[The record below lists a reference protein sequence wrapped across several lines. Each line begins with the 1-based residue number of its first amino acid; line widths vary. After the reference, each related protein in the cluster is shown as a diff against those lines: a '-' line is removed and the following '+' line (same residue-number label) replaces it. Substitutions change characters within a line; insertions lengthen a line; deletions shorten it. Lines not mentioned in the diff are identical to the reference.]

1 MSTFSDTFTQGGQTQ
16 IHKFHMIRQVIGTTA
31 KAGLWVFVI
40 TFSLFMWSKH
50 SWHDFW
56 FLLCYI
62 KAFVRI
68 EYLSFCPKG
77 FFDASWIVYLNGH
90 VQTISDYSLMHS
102 EQYVQFKNTVCLS
115 LFRYGVYSSLIS
127 TLGVAVVS
135 WFWVKMGR
143 KKQATHIL
151 SGFECVPPKM
161 LQKLVYKNG
170 ASPYTIGTVPI
181 PKDAEYQHMMV
192 TGTTGAGKSNMIHQL
207 LQQIRDQGDQA
218 IVVDTTGGIFARFFE
233 EGEDVYLNPL
243 DIRSAKWNMWE
254 EAQTDY
260 VIDEIAES
268 LIPDSKSMESFWI
281 QSARQ
286 LFGESFRFL
295 KKKDKKSYKELIEMT
310 LKIDLRQL
318 QTRLGDTTAAS
329 ILHPSIDKTAL
340 SVRASL
346 ANHLRILEHLD
357 ETDRGLSLLDFMKKN
372 SKTWLFLSC
381 QTDQRA
387 FLKPIFSVW
396 LSLII
401 KGMMKRFE
409 NNGTRTWIIIDELA
423 SLNKLPSL
431 MTGLSEIRKYGGCF
445 VLGFQDI
452 SQIEDI
458 YGHSAAKTLSN
469 LTGTKVL
476 FRAVDTDMALRVSR
490 YMGEQEKEIASESI
504 SFGAHQMRDGV
515 NLSHQIRTKPVV
527 SASQV
532 MQLQNLEAY
541 LRYPGSFPVSKITFS
556 YLKCSLQNLAFIEK
570 PPKSENEAEE
580 TKKHVVTE
588 NPLDITNMAQVIP
601 FKFKETQSSDNQN
614 DDKNENEP
622 ENKDE
627 ERELKLAKQIQNI
640 NEKSEELF
648 VEGKDEEILI

>member
-31 KAGLWVFVI
+31 KFGLFIFVL
-40 TFSLFMWSKH
+40 TFVLFMYIKH
-50 SWHDFW
+50 SWQDFW
-56 FLLCYI
+56 FLLCYF
-62 KAFVRI
+62 KAFARL

-77 FFDASWIVYLNGH
+77 FLDESWIVYVNGQVH
-90 VQTISDYSLMHS
+90 TVSDYSLMHN
-102 EQYVQFKNTVCLS
+102 EAYINLKNFISLS
-115 LFRYGVYSSLIS
+115 VFRYLVYSLLIS
-127 TLGVAVVS
+127 SVSLAVVS
-135 WFWVKMGR
+135 WFWIKMGR
-143 KKQATHIL
+143 KKQATKIL
-151 SGFECVPPKM
+151 SGFECVSPRILK
-161 LQKLVYKNG
+161 KLVYKNG
-170 ASPYTIGTVPI
+170 SSPYTIASVPI

-207 LQQIRDQGDQA
+207 LQQIREQGDQA

-233 EGEDVYLNPL
+233 EGKDAYLNPL
-243 DIRSAKWNMWE
+243 DIRSAKWNMWD

-268 LIPDSKSMESFWI
+268 IIPESKSMESFWT

-295 KKKDKKSYKELIEMT
+295 KKKNKKSYQELIEMT

-318 QTRLGDTTAAS
+318 QTRLGDTAAAS

-346 ANHLRILEHLD
+346 ANHLRVLEHLD
-357 ETDRGLSLLDFMKKN
+357 ETNKGLSLLDFMKKDY
-372 SKTWLFLSC
+372 KTWLFLSC

-409 NNGTRTWIIIDELA
+409 NNGSRTWIIIDELA

-515 NLSHQIRTKPVV
+515 NLSHQIQTKPVV

-541 LRYPGSFPVSKITFS
+541 LKYPGSFPVSRITFS
-556 YLKCSLQNLAFIEK
+556 YMKCSLQNLAFIDK
-570 PPKSENEAEE
+570 PAKSENEDEE
-580 TKKHVVTE
+580 TKKHIITETSSKVTS
-588 NPLDITNMAQVIP
+588 MAQVITLN
-601 FKFKETQSSDNQN
+601 FMEKQSSNNAD
-614 DDKNENEP
+614 DDKSENEP
-622 ENKDE
+622 EDSGE
-627 ERELKLAKQIQNI
+627 ERELKLAKPTLKSH
-640 NEKSEELF
+640 EKSEELF
-648 VEGKDEEILI
+648 DKSEDKEILI